1 METHQLFGHTA
12 RVFVSRVISYDNR
25 ILFLSAGE
33 DSNLCVWS
41 DKGELLSKKNVSAS
55 GGIWNL
61 DYGTR
66 KIVTCSSTGKLNKFH
81 LDELL
86 YEEHKQMKIS
96 NDSQIIPAKLKYLD
110 NSALVVLD
118 NKMEIHMMLPTKD
131 WIKVEASE
139 KQNYVAIEVFKNRLF
154 LAGKSSITVFDFSEK
169 LATLQQTTN
178 IQIEAMLPV
187 AISLDY
193 LRAIH
198 AVSREVVVVSDASG
212 LCIVVN
218 VAENKILNILQI
230 PKSAEPWTTAV
241 RRYD

>member
-1 METHQLFGHTA
+1 
-12 RVFVSRVISYDNR
+12 
-25 ILFLSAGE
+25 
-33 DSNLCVWS
+33 
-41 DKGELLSKKNVSAS
+41 
-55 GGIWNL
+55 
-61 DYGTR
+61 
-66 KIVTCSSTGKLNKFH
+66 
-81 LDELL
+81 
-86 YEEHKQMKIS
+86 MKIS

-241 RRYD
+241 RRYDWMPLNFIYNHTIHWSKFKSLFGYLGLRMLGWLQTELEICLSMKITARII